1 MKENTLGKVLNTDLT
16 GTGTWSTHGC
26 LWWRIYMTF
35 SIAKVHWKTN
45 CSAECHLPCINS
57 PHKEQVHKP
66 GTPLAALRGQKQV
79 ICANISK
86 SSKTTKLQFIH
97 LHHCLNFHC
106 SLWLKLANVAR
117 CNWVPRRGT
126 LGAAHCAQLFLNRF
140 SKFLCL
146 SCGKFPEFFKNV
158 RTFAICMSRSQQQF

>member
-57 PHKEQVHKP
+57 PHKEHLHKP

-79 ICANISK
+79 ICAKKIFQKVQKQRSYNLFIYITLLEFPLFSLAKISER
-86 SSKTTKLQFIH
+86 SK
-97 LHHCLNFHC
+97 
-106 SLWLKLANVAR
+106 

-126 LGAAHCAQLFLNRF
+126 RAAHCDICIICCYLLF
-140 SKFLCL
+140 
-146 SCGKFPEFFKNV
+146 V
-158 RTFAICMSRSQQQF
+158 IV